1 MPPIAK
7 KITSFAMYMV
17 WIIFGEPNPCS
28 AQSTARI
35 RIRSISGFCRK
46 VSGSTAARA
55 GCVNPIVYAPSDR
68 RWREL
73 PPTLGMAHG
82 FTQSLINK
90 TSRRCYRSKTT
101 RASNVI
107 EVKESHLDSGVGVSS
122 YVAEVAGRLHGR
134 LVALSSALRHALEDQ
149 IPELRGDA
157 ALVELLGTSVEGNVD
172 TVLHALRYD
181 IAVERV
187 EAPTAALEYARRLAQ
202 RGVPV
207 NALVRAYR
215 LGQRQI
221 NEAVFAE
228 LRDIDIPE
236 PMRVGVIEAIT
247 GTLFEYIDW
256 MSQQVVAVYEDER
269 ERWLENQNSLRA
281 LRVRE
286 VLTAN
291 RLVDADAASTVIRY
305 PLRWHHL
312 GLVMWYPDTGAD
324 GDQLGRLQRFLRE
337 LGDAAGAAGNPLF
350 VAADR
355 SCGWGW
361 LPYRALVAD
370 AVGKVRQFKLARP
383 NAPIVAIG
391 TMAGG
396 VDGFRRSHREAEE
409 ARGVAIVSARP
420 NSLTPTVVAA
430 SDPGLSVVARLGG
443 DVADTRDWV
452 ASVLGDL
459 ALDNENDARLR
470 ETLRVFLSCGSSY
483 KTAAEELNLHFNS
496 VKYRVGRAVARRGR
510 EIGSDRLDVELALL
524 ACHWYGA
531 AVLQPDAP

>member
-1 MPPIAK
+1 
-7 KITSFAMYMV
+7 
-17 WIIFGEPNPCS
+17 
-28 AQSTARI
+28 
-35 RIRSISGFCRK
+35 
-46 VSGSTAARA
+46 
-55 GCVNPIVYAPSDR
+55 
-68 RWREL
+68 
-73 PPTLGMAHG
+73 MAHG

-107 EVKESHLDSGVGVSS
+107 EVKKSHLDSEVGVSS

-172 TVLHALRYD
+172 TILHALRYD

-221 NEAVFAE
+221 NEVVFAE
-228 LRDIDIPE
+228 LRVIDIPE
-236 PMRVGVIEAIT
+236 AMHVEVIEAIT

-256 MSQQVVAVYEDER
+256 MSQQVVTVYEDER
-269 ERWLENQNSLRA
+269 ERWLENQNSLRG

-286 VLTAN
+286 VLAAN
-291 RLVDADAASTVIRY
+291 KTIDVDAASTSIRY

-312 GLVMWYPDTGAD
+312 ALAVWYPDPGTE
-324 GDQLGRLQRFLRE
+324 GDELARLQKFLRE
-337 LGDAAGAAGNPLF
+337 LGEATGAGATPLF

-361 LPYRALVAD
+361 LPYRALVPD
-370 AVGKVRQFKLARP
+370 AVGAVRRFAQTRP
-383 NAPIVAIG
+383 NSPSVAIG

-396 VDGFRRSHREAEE
+396 VDGFRRSHREAED

-420 NSLTPTVVAA
+420 NSSTATVIAA

-443 DVADTRDWV
+443 DVGGTRDWV

-459 ALDNENDARLR
+459 ASVDENDERLR
-470 ETLRVFLSCGSSY
+470 ETLRVYLGCGSSY
-483 KTAAEELNLHFNS
+483 KVAAEELNLHFNT

-510 EIGSDRLDVELALL
+510 EIGGDRLDVEVALL
-524 ACHWYGA
+524 ACHWYGT

>member
-1 MPPIAK
+1 
-7 KITSFAMYMV
+7 V
-17 WIIFGEPNPCS
+17 
-28 AQSTARI
+28 
-35 RIRSISGFCRK
+35 
-46 VSGSTAARA
+46 
-55 GCVNPIVYAPSDR
+55 
-68 RWREL
+68 
-73 PPTLGMAHG
+73 
-82 FTQSLINK
+82 
-90 TSRRCYRSKTT
+90 
-101 RASNVI
+101 
-107 EVKESHLDSGVGVSS
+107 
-122 YVAEVAGRLHGR
+122 
-134 LVALSSALRHALEDQ
+134 LVLSSALRQALEDQ

-221 NEAVFAE
+221 NEVVFAE
-228 LRDIDIPE
+228 LREIDIPE
-236 PMRVGVIEAIT
+236 PMRVAVIEAIT
-247 GTLFEYIDW
+247 GTLFDYIDW
-256 MSQQVVAVYEDER
+256 MSQQVVAIYEDER

-291 RLVDADAASTVIRY
+291 RLVDADAAGNVIRY

-324 GDQLGRLQRFLRE
+324 GDHLARLQRYLRE
-337 LGDAAGAAGNPLF
+337 LGESAGAAASPLF
-350 VAADR
+350 IAADR

-361 LPYRALVAD
+361 LPYRAAVAD
-370 AVGKVRQFKLARP
+370 VSIKVRQFTLDRP
-383 NAPIVAIG
+383 DSPSVAIG
-391 TMAGG
+391 TMVKG
-396 VDGFRRSHREAEE
+396 VEGFRQSHREAEA
-409 ARGVAIVSARP
+409 ARSVAVIAKRP
-420 NSLTPTVVAA
+420 EPTVISAT
-430 SDPGLSVVARLGG
+430 DPGLSVVARLGG

-459 ALDNENDARLR
+459 AADNENDGRLR
-470 ETLRVFLSCGSSY
+470 ETLRLFLACGSSY
-483 KTAAEELNLHFNS
+483 KVAAEELNLHFNS

-531 AVLQPDAP
+531 AVLQPD